1 MDPTHTESK
10 NATENELI
18 YNGKYKKIR
27 NKPIGQGSFGCVYL
41 VQDINTNEKYFDKTY
56 LIITNLI
63 SNFKIK

>member
-27 NKPIGQGSFGCVYL
+27 NKPIGCVYL